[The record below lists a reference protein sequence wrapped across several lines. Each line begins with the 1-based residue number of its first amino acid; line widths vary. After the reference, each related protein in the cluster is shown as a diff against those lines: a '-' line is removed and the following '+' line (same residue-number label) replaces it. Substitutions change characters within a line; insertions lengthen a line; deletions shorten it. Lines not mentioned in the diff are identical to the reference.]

1 MKHVLTKGLVM
12 LFALTTLAIFL
23 MAERPQAVLGKINFA
38 VLFDAAPAM
47 PASTADAGKKAF
59 GTNIGA
65 DALAWDFS
73 ALYAPYDKQVAAA
86 HEVIRPAIDSR
97 RQNQDAMANQAIA
110 DANNNPIISGMGGI
124 DKMSEMSEQEQ
135 QQAAMQAMGDYQRS
149 KAGGH
154 QETAN
159 ATQAIMQRVMND
171 PEYRERFEKMTPEQQ
186 EAEMRK
192 AMGPSAHVAEHSAA
206 EQQRAMQT
214 PNEMAAAAARQNEL
228 GGLLQRILRV
238 DTEFDKKDKDI
249 SASPGN
255 HNQIAKETEAKIAK
269 LPIVHIPGEASYDGP
284 DPVGL
289 KKLRR
294 EQAVLDHTRAGLEL
308 QQRTALYAER
318 RAKYKEMAASY
329 AAWLKQGAVASSNA
343 SVNLVSNASANLAL
357 ECEEELIKLAE
368 KLRKFHEEKTR
379 DAAYS
384 EQNYQKVMTES

>member
-1 MKHVLTKGLVM
+1 
-12 LFALTTLAIFL
+12 
-23 MAERPQAVLGKINFA
+23 
-38 VLFDAAPAM
+38 
-47 PASTADAGKKAF
+47 
-59 GTNIGA
+59 
-65 DALAWDFS
+65 
-73 ALYAPYDKQVAAA
+73 
-86 HEVIRPAIDSR
+86 
-97 RQNQDAMANQAIA
+97 
-110 DANNNPIISGMGGI
+110 
-124 DKMSEMSEQEQ
+124 
-135 QQAAMQAMGDYQRS
+135 
-149 KAGGH
+149 
-154 QETAN
+154 
-159 ATQAIMQRVMND
+159 
-171 PEYRERFEKMTPEQQ
+171 
-186 EAEMRK
+186 
-192 AMGPSAHVAEHSAA
+192 
-206 EQQRAMQT
+206 MQT
-214 PNEMAAAAARQNEL
+214 PNEMAAAARQNEL